1 MKPEVS
7 SLVRSQDL
15 SGTCGDRVTEQ
26 SLDPDLQQC
35 FKVPALSS
43 NYFVKG
49 QLTKTEHYGMKTD
62 PYGKKILS

>member
-1 MKPEVS
+1 MNQLNQNS
-7 SLVRSQDL
+7 
-15 SGTCGDRVTEQ
+15 
-26 SLDPDLQQC
+26 DPQKC
-35 FKVPALSS
+35 FIVPALSK